1 MFKDLEIIAEKITE
15 KEIGKIKPEAGGALY
30 FDLDKLPEGCVLRT
44 RETGDEYTKFGGGTV
59 SLKKYLTDLKVP
71 KRLKDETVV
80 LAKEKIIYCVLEK
93 DISMLIK
100 IDKNTKNIVKLYTRH
115 VRNND

>member
-1 MFKDLEIIAEKITE
+1 MKKVIVIFGPTGIGKSKTAIELAKKLGGEIISCDSMQVYK
-15 KEIGKIKPEAGGALY
+15 KMDIGTAKIKPEQMCGIKHHL
-30 FDLDKLPEGCVLRT
+30 LDVADPNEEFSVG
-44 RETGDEYTKFGGGTV
+44 
-59 SLKKYLTDLKVP
+59 KYSM
-71 KRLKDETVV
+71 